1 MEMSWCGQVL
11 YSGTA
16 KGEVLRLDAPISFWG
31 GISPENAEVILEKH
45 PQRGVKITDK
55 ILIVPEPI
63 GSSSSAA
70 ILLELLYSK
79 NAPKGLILGT
89 NKDAILPISVLV
101 AEQMGWATIPIIAM
115 ENPSFKSGQELEIKS
130 DGTISLCKS

>member
-16 KGEVLRLDAPISFWG
+16 KGTVLRLEAPISFWG
-31 GISPENAEVILEKH
+31 GISPDNAEVVLENH

-55 ILIVPEPI
+55 ILIVPDPI

-70 ILLELLYSK
+70 ILLELLYAK
-79 NAPKGLILGT
+79 IAPKGLILGT

-101 AEQMGWATIPIIAM
+101 AEQMGWNTIPIIAM
-115 ENPSFKSGQELEIKS
+115 ENPIFKSGEELEIKA
-130 DGTISLCKS
+130 DGTIHSI